1 MIANL
6 NPCDAHIDENLT
18 TLLYA
23 GKAAV
28 IANKPIRGDDP
39 KTRQIEDLK
48 QQVKMLT
55 EELIKANETI
65 QFLSSITGQNPDLV
79 KANLHGINNSRQH
92 TPPRNDGRPP
102 IARQDSAV
110 T

>member
-48 QQVKMLT
+48 Q
-55 EELIKANETI
+55 
-65 QFLSSITGQNPDLV
+65 
-79 KANLHGINNSRQH
+79 
-92 TPPRNDGRPP
+92 
-102 IARQDSAV
+102 
-110 T
+110 